1 MDQDLIDDQIHELI
15 KRNPGISDIE
25 MALELGLETNE
36 VRKRKKYLS
45 DTRVKILV
53 VDDERCVVDILRIC
67 LESDN
72 YDVLEAYSGDGAI
85 EKARKEGPDLI
96 LLDLMLSDITGYEIC
111 NRLRK
116 DPLTRS
122 IPIIMLTGLTG
133 LSDRIAGLDIGA
145 NDYITKPFELNELKT
160 KISTVLQHS
169 MV

>member
-1 MDQDLIDDQIHELI
+1 M
-15 KRNPGISDIE
+15 E
-25 MALELGLETNE
+25 MALKHGSETKE

-45 DTRVKILV
+45 DKRAKILV
-53 VDDERCVVDILRIC
+53 VDDERCVVDTLRIC

-85 EKARKEGPDLI
+85 EKARQEAPDLI
-96 LLDLMLSDITGYEIC
+96 LLDLVLSDITGYEIC

-133 LSDRIAGLDIGA
+133 FSDIIAGLDMGA
-145 NDYITKPFELNELKT
+145 NDYITKPFELNELKK
-160 KISTVLQHS
+160 KISILLQQHS